1 MDRLEFEDIL
11 KSLSEGKLKPN
22 YIIELLET
30 KQLNHLYHDELE
42 QIALSF
48 DSDDDKIAIL
58 KYTFEP
64 IRIIRTLKSEESILK
79 ALGELETD
87 KEKISVTTRFIKNE
101 SNRLKAIETFED
113 KNKAFPIK
121 ISLSREGFK
130 KYFLREKDKQYHK
143 IGLDKDIT
151 IGIEIESIGRNSE
164 KILEVGESNGKT
176 IHKEKKMECGKI
188 VKRRKWRK
196 WYVMDNYARW

>member
-151 IGIEIESIGRNSE
+151 IGIEIESIGINSE

-188 VKRRKWRK
+188 VKRRK
-196 WYVMDNYARW
+196 

>member
-11 KSLSEGKLKPN
+11 KGLSEGKLKPN

-188 VKRRKWRK
+188 VKRRK
-196 WYVMDNYARW
+196 

>member
-188 VKRRKWRK
+188 VKRRK
-196 WYVMDNYARW
+196 

>member
-11 KSLSEGKLKPN
+11 KGLSEGKLKPN

-58 KYTFEP
+58 KYTFAP

-188 VKRRKWRK
+188 VKRRK
-196 WYVMDNYARW
+196 

>member
-58 KYTFEP
+58 KYTFAP

-188 VKRRKWRK
+188 VKRRK
-196 WYVMDNYARW
+196 